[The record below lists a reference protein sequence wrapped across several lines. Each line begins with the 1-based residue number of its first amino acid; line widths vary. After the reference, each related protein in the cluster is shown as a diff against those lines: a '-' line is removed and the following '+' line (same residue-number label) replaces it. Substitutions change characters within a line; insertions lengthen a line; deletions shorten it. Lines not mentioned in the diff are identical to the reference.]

1 MIPRTETTAFLFAP
15 LNAPTFM
22 IYQSKCDQPTTYSG
36 LNLNRPLVFSAPCRN
51 RLALLR
57 DPQDRTRDHDLL
69 RLAAHPPLNLRM
81 PQSQ

>member
-1 MIPRTETTAFLFAP
+1 MIPRTEPTAFLFAP

-36 LNLNRPLVFSAPCRN
+36 LNLNRPLVFSALCRN

-57 DPQDRTRDHDLL
+57 DPQDRTRDLL
-69 RLAAHPPLNLRM
+69 RLAAHLPLNLRM

>member
-15 LNAPTFM
+15 LNAPAFM

-57 DPQDRTRDHDLL
+57 DPQDRTRDLL
-69 RLAAHPPLNLRM
+69 RLAAHVPLNLRM